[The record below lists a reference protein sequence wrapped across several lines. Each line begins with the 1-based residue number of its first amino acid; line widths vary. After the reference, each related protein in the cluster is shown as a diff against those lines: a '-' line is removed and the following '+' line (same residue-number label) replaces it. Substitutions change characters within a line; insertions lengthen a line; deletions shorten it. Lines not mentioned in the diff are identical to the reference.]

1 MWTMSSSLGMLV
13 AFGLSVGYPLQ
24 AERRDLTSSKQ
35 LVATIV
41 DSNHALRDE
50 SPVCATTLIVTST
63 CSVL

>member
-35 LVATIV
+35 LVLLAKEPR
-41 DSNHALRDE
+41 HARP
-50 SPVCATTLIVTST
+50 S
-63 CSVL
+63 